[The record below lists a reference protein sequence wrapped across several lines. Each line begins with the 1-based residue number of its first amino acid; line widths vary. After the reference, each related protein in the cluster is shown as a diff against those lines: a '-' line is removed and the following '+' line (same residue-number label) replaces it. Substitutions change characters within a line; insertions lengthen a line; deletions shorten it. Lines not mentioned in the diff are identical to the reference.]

1 MKQSKAASNYASAL
15 SRNLITGARAG
26 FQITGVDLE
35 TPLLFSLLHDARM
48 DDKTENN
55 GAKKLEFEARFFFVY
70 LLCVSFIFE
79 KTNHLIFTSPLY
91 SRKPTISYSLYR
103 DFRKPINYSIDM
115 HF

>member
-26 FQITGVDLE
+26 LQITGK

-79 KTNHLIFTSPLY
+79 KTNHLIFTSPVY